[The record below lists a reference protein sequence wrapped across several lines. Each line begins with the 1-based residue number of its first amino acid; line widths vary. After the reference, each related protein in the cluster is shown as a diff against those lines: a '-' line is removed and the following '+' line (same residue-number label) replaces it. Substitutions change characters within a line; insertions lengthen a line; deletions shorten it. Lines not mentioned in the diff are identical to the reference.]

1 MIIYL
6 AINEV
11 NGKKYIGKTS
21 RPLARRWQLHKN
33 AATRGEGSYF
43 QDAIR
48 KHGAEAFIVLPIWV
62 AESNKELDEMEK
74 HFITTLG
81 TQEFTVGYNCT
92 AGGDGGATRSGR
104 RQTVAETNKR
114 RKQGLLFCEVINVP
128 PIKFPGG
135 PRGAGSRGGQ
145 PFIATGVGSGN
156 GTFKQLN
163 MFISDPCPKRAIPNN
178 QHVLGKH
185 WKLSDS
191 TKRRMSIAKIGH
203 ASTRTKAVQ
212 S

>member
-1 MIIYL
+1 VYNEKFMIIYL

-92 AGGDGGATRSGR
+92 AGGDGGATRSCR
-104 RQTVAETNKR
+104 SQTVTERNKR
-114 RKQGLLFCEVINVP
+114 RKQGLLFCEVVN
-128 PIKFPGG
+128 PIPKKTE
-135 PRGAGSRGGQ
+135 RILKSRFVASG
-145 PFIATGVGSGN
+145 IGSGN
-156 GTFKQLN
+156 SSFRQFALFTYDDAANVNKVHVG
-163 MFISDPCPKRAIPNN
+163 N
-178 QHVLGKH
+178 QFTKGKH
-185 WKLSDS
+185 WTWK
-191 TKRRMSIAKIGH
+191 K
-203 ASTRTKAVQ
+203 KAVQ